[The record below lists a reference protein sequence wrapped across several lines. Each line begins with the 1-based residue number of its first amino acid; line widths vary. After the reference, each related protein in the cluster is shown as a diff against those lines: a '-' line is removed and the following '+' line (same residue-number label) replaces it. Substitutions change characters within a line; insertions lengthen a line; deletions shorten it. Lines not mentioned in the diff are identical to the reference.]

1 MELSRKSIELTKEEK
16 VALITGATSGIGEA
30 FARRFA
36 KEGYNLIITGR
47 RKEKINSLAS
57 ELKEKFHISVDVFIV
72 ELSNTDNVEFL
83 IEKIEIL
90 MF

>member
-16 VALITGATSGIGEA
+16 VLLITGATSGIGEA